1 MKGQGDNVK
10 IRTFDCSTAFEAG
23 RRRQIQ
29 RDISELFFQQEQ
41 ERQRH
46 EVEADQI
53 PLDEQCRMLEENG
66 V

>member
-1 MKGQGDNVK
+1 MN
-10 IRTFDCSTAFEAG
+10 
-23 RRRQIQ
+23 
-29 RDISELFFQQEQ
+29 ISERTKKICVDFALKQQEKRMQACSDEYRQEQ

-46 EVEADQI
+46 EVEADQM